1 LSDVTQARNA
11 SSSKQQQATASNG
24 KQQQATASALQLDH
38 RMG

>member
-1 LSDVTQARNA
+1 MSRKQEKQAA
-11 SSSKQQQATASNG
+11 ASNG